1 MFANIAKN
9 LFWNEKEQLTL
20 ITGKRSGGKATTAE
34 RFLWLKLPL
43 GIQNDKLLHQNKNK
57 NAAWRIIKKESI
69 KLNVSMIVERLER

>member
-1 MFANIAKN
+1 MRYRSTIWPVTEKGNSENMLANIAKN

-57 NAAWRIIKKESI
+57 KRCAKNY
-69 KLNVSMIVERLER
+69 